1 MPVIRYPVGRGA
13 YNHRD
18 DVITIQTALSKARAP
33 NYKTFWAG
41 RIDGRA
47 SADFVDAI
55 TIFQPAQ
62 RVVAN
67 GRIGKNCP
75 TNVRLEKILP
85 KDAKNLGAKST
96 GKSSPGKATSQS
108 DQPRYGIHPD
118 DEALFHRTPLGRD
131 RTLDPMVMSDQMRA
145 DLLDF
150 RVAVHDEMGVAIGF
164 ANAKAD
170 TSGTLRVT
178 ITYTAR
184 LDTGDKQ
191 WLRRIARVAVGLSAK
206 SGEPLVMLSAQPERF
221 RHGAL
226 SHGPANH
233 CLVTAKV
240 GRAAGAGVHDT
251 AALQAALAN
260 IRRPY
265 GGTNFWTGIIDG
277 RTSSA
282 LQNAVRDFQVAAGIP
297 PTGAVG
303 PGTPTEK
310 ALIAALPQDLKRLRG
325 VKGLPIAYIEGA
337 NTAPSVPFS
346 RLPEEMR
353 EAVEKLNAAAEARAV
368 PPRRAQPR
376 TGEPLSGHRQGRPRR
391 RRRRPRHRGAP
402 SRARLSHGI

>member
-18 DVITIQTALSKARAP
+18 DVITIQTALSKAKAP

-55 TIFQPAQ
+55 TIFQHSQ

-75 TNVRLEKILP
+75 TNVRLEKKLP

-96 GKSSPGKATSQS
+96 GKSSPGKTTARS
-108 DQPRYGIHPD
+108 DQPTYSLHPD

-131 RTLDPMVMSDQMRA
+131 RTLEPMVMSDKMRA
-145 DLLDF
+145 DLLAF
-150 RVAVHDEMGVAIGF
+150 RVAVHEEMGVAIGF

-170 TSGTLRVT
+170 SSGILRVT

-184 LDTGDKQ
+184 LATDDKQ
-191 WLRRIARVAVGLSAK
+191 WMRRIAWAADGLSAQ
-206 SGEPLVMLSAQPERF
+206 SGEPLIMLSDQPERF

-240 GRAAGAGVHDT
+240 GRAAGGARQYPPAVRRHEFLDRHD
-251 AALQAALAN
+251 
-260 IRRPY
+260 RRPD
-265 GGTNFWTGIIDG
+265 N
-277 RTSSA
+277 
-282 LQNAVRDFQVAAGIP
+282 
-297 PTGAVG
+297 
-303 PGTPTEK
+303 
-310 ALIAALPQDLKRLRG
+310 
-325 VKGLPIAYIEGA
+325 
-337 NTAPSVPFS
+337 
-346 RLPEEMR
+346 
-353 EAVEKLNAAAEARAV
+353 
-368 PPRRAQPR
+368 
-376 TGEPLSGHRQGRPRR
+376 
-391 RRRRPRHRGAP
+391 
-402 SRARLSHGI
+402 